1 MNICK
6 ESLSGVGGKI
16 RPGIVH
22 RLDKDTSGVIVV
34 AKNDKAHINLSNQI
48 KNHEVEKT
56 YIALVRGIVKENEA
70 TIDMPIGRSKTD
82 RKKMTVREDGKNA
95 VTNFKVLER
104 FYEDNCTLLEVKI
117 ETGRTHQ
124 IRVHLSHIGYPIIG
138 DYVYSNGKNKWGIKG
153 QCLHAKSLKFR
164 HPVTGKQMEI
174 EAELPEYLKK
184 ILEEEWKKK
193 DYKNI

>member
-1 MNICK
+1 MSNISNLLK
-6 ESLSGVGGKI
+6 ENYDL
-16 RPGIVH
+16 
-22 RLDKDTSGVIVV
+22 
-34 AKNDKAHINLSNQI
+34 KNELESM
-48 KNHEVEKT
+48 VM
-56 YIALVRGIVKENEA
+56 RVKENEA

-124 IRVHLSHIGYPIIG
+124 IRVHLSHIGYPIVG

-164 HPVTGKQMEI
+164 HPVTGKNMKI
-174 EAELPEYLKK
+174 EAELPEYFKR

-193 DYKNI
+193 GYKNI